1 MFLAEEAVEAVEAG
15 RPFEP
20 FDIMMLLFTIVIFIG
35 LVRLLKARPKKN
47 FFAIGFAAL
56 SLAVF
61 LFANYVMVF
70 KVWLG

>member
-1 MFLAEEAVEAVEAG
+1 MFLAEEAVQAG
-15 RPFEP
+15 SKFDP
-20 FDIMMLLFTIVIFIG
+20 FDIMMLLFTVVIFIG
-35 LVRLLKARPKKN
+35 LVRLLKARQKN
-47 FFAIGFAAL
+47 LFAIGFTTV